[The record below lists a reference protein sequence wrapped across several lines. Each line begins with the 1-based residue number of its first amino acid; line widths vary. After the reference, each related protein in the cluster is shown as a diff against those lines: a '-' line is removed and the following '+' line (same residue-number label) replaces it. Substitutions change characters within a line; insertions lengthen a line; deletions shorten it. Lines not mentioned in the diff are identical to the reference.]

1 MLFLSRRPPF
11 PQTGGAPIRTHRLL
25 TGLARDFEVTFVT
38 FDHDPASGE
47 PDADRAALERLSDE
61 LEVVVLPG
69 LRRPKRVA
77 QALSVFRLGSWEWGR
92 YATRE
97 LAATLR
103 QLVREREP
111 ALVHFDDM
119 GVAQARPAAGAV
131 NVLSPHGVEHVITR
145 ENGRASG
152 GVRRAFGEL
161 EWRKVAREERA
172 LWRRMDLTLALS
184 EAEAATMRAGGAS
197 VALCPN
203 GTDEVP
209 FLPPPWRDPGEPVR
223 VLFVGTGS
231 FQPNERGIAWFVTEV
246 MPRLR
251 EQMPVAFD
259 VVGTPPN
266 RPVEADGVVYRGRVP
281 DLAPWYEQAHV
292 VVVPLFEG
300 AGTRLKV
307 LEAAAYG
314 RPMVSTGFGPEGLPL
329 APREHFLE
337 ADEAEAFAAA
347 VAEVARMA
355 EARAGELVEMLER
368 ARRSVEPLFWPEIIR
383 RLLET
388 YSDAIARHEAGA
400 PA

>member
-38 FDHDPASGE
+38 FDHDPGSGE
-47 PDADRAALERLSDE
+47 PNADRAALNRLSDE
-61 LEVVVLPG
+61 IEVVVLPG
-69 LRRPKRVA
+69 LRRSKRVA
-77 QALSVFRLGSWEWGR
+77 QALSVFRVASWEWAR

-103 QLVREREP
+103 RFAREREP
-111 ALVHFDDM
+111 ALVHFDDV
-119 GVAQARPAAGAV
+119 GVAQAGPVAGAV
-131 NVLSPHGVEHVITR
+131 NVLSPHGVEHLITR
-145 ENGRASG
+145 GNARASG

-161 EWRKVAREERA
+161 EWRKVAHEERS

-184 EAEAATMRAGGAS
+184 EVEAAIMRAAGAR

-203 GTDEVP
+203 GTDELP
-209 FLPPPWRDPGEPVR
+209 FLAPPWRDPNEPVR
-223 VLFVGTGS
+223 VLFVGTGN

-251 EQMPVAFD
+251 ERVPVAFD
-259 VVGTPPN
+259 VVGMPPD
-266 RPVEADGVVYRGRVP
+266 RPVEAEGVSYRGRVP
-281 DLAPWYEQAHV
+281 ELEPWYEQAHV

-300 AGTRLKV
+300 AGTRLKM

-314 RPMVSTGFGPEGLPL
+314 RPMVSTAFGPEGLPL
-329 APREHFLE
+329 LSGEHYLE
-337 ADEAEAFAAA
+337 ADDPEAFAAA
-347 VAEVARMA
+347 VVDVGRMV
-355 EARAGELVEMLER
+355 ESRSDELVEMLAR
-368 ARRSVEPLFWPEIIR
+368 ARRSVEPLFWPEITR
-383 RLLET
+383 RLVQT
-388 YSDAIARHEAGA
+388 YSEAIERHDAGA